1 MRDNGPVTG
10 REVHWEEGE
19 ILVSGTDTGGRIK
32 FANQAFVDI
41 SGFTEDDLTG
51 APHNIVRH
59 PDMPSAAFA
68 DLWETIKSGHVWE
81 GLVKNRTKSGDHYWV
96 NANVTPV
103 VENGE
108 AQGFISIRS
117 KPSREDVAHAE
128 AVYSAIRN
136 DRGGGYG
143 LDHGEIVNTTTGAR
157 IRGFF
162 GSVVGMISTVA
173 VITVIA
179 TVLVAATG
187 LYGEMQTA
195 DRLEAVYSQR
205 VVPLKALKQVS
216 DDYAVFVVDAS
227 HKVRNGNFSWEDGIA
242 NIEQAEARIK
252 KVWNAYKANVHSER
266 ETEIISEVE
275 DLIAPTDQLV
285 QDLLEMFKTKDIA
298 GLDTA
303 VKDRLY
309 QTIDPLTGK
318 IGELIDLQLS
328 AAEAQVEAANSEFVF
343 LVSIIAAMAAIA
355 ALVALVSCITLYKAV
370 RRPIDRLR
378 DHFLGIAGGD
388 PDYVIEMP
396 TTAELRPVT
405 RELRALRARFI
416 YEKNERREAE
426 AKTEIVRRTAVLGMA
441 DTVENESNAAVEQV
455 SAKTNSMASDAD
467 GMASSAERVSVNAQ
481 SVAAAADQAMA
492 NIQTVASAT
501 EELSS
506 SISEITNQINQASE
520 ITKTAVQK
528 GQSTQEAIRTLA
540 TAVEQIG
547 DVVGLIQAIANQ
559 TNLLALNATIEAAR
573 AGEAGKG
580 FAVVASEV
588 KSLASQTSEATE
600 EITRHIS
607 EIQSGTSS
615 AVRAVEEIGS
625 AVQEIDQ
632 ISGAIAAAMEEQSAT
647 TNEINRNIAETTEAA
662 REVSARI
669 AEVSQDAN
677 ETGRQAAEVRI
688 GSSEVASAIENLRN
702 VIVRV
707 VRTST
712 SEADR
717 RETNVAVEVDRR
729 AR

>member
-1 MRDNGPVTG
+1 
-10 REVHWEEGE
+10 
-19 ILVSGTDTGGRIK
+19 
-32 FANQAFVDI
+32 
-41 SGFTEDDLTG
+41 
-51 APHNIVRH
+51 
-59 PDMPSAAFA
+59 
-68 DLWETIKSGHVWE
+68 
-81 GLVKNRTKSGDHYWV
+81 
-96 NANVTPV
+96 
-103 VENGE
+103 
-108 AQGFISIRS
+108 
-117 KPSREDVAHAE
+117 
-128 AVYSAIRN
+128 
-136 DRGGGYG
+136 
-143 LDHGEIVNTTTGAR
+143 
-157 IRGFF
+157 
-162 GSVVGMISTVA
+162 MISTVA